1 MARQLRT
8 LSSAAALCATRSRI
22 TVLTGAGISTAS
34 GIPDYRGPDGVWTKD
49 PKAERISTLDWYL
62 HDAEVRALS
71 WQSYLHSPAW
81 GARPNAAHLAVTGL
95 QRAGRLRACVTSNID
110 GLHTDAG
117 TTGVLEVH
125 GSGRRWRCQ
134 DCPATGDM
142 RELLDRVRAG
152 DPDPRCPDCGGIAR
166 AATILFGELLDS
178 RVIEAAADAAQDCDL
193 FVAVGTSLT
202 VHPAAGLLPLAFRS
216 GAPAVIV
223 NEQETAYDDLAA
235 AVIREPVADV
245 LATLLGVVA
254 DRSPV
259 SGRAAGP
266 PQP

>member
-1 MARQLRT
+1 MDDFDR
-8 LSSAAALCATRSRI
+8 AAALITASRRI
-22 TVLTGAGISTAS
+22 LALTGAGLSTAS
-34 GIPDYRGPDGVWTKD
+34 GIPDFRGPQGRWTLD
-49 PKAERISTLDWYL
+49 PDAERISTLSYYL
-62 HDAEVRALS
+62 DDPDVRRRA
-71 WQSYLHSPAW
+71 WRARADSPHWASS
-81 GARPNAAHLAVTGL
+81 PNAGHLALVDL
-95 QRAGRLRACVTSNID
+95 ERAGRLAGIVTQNTD
-110 GLHTDAG
+110 GLHLLAG
-117 TTGVLEVH
+117 SSPELVH
-125 GSGRRWRCQ
+125 EAHGNARTWRCE
-134 DCPATGDM
+134 DCRHTGPM
-142 RELLDRVRAG
+142 LEMVERVRAG
-152 DPDPRCPDCGGIAR
+152 DDDPRCPDCGGIAR

-178 RVIEAAADAAQDCDL
+178 QVIEAAADAAQDCDL